1 MSGYT
6 IVEYKNT
13 TLNPNRGGG
22 YKVKGD
28 RIEILDFIRELNE
41 DPFPFN
47 FGDEVIVEGLDKALY
62 DSGDSIN
69 ETANQI
75 RKTFSSKANEVNS
88 NQMTINIIIA
98 GKLQYG
104 AYLTVKYTQQDLPLN
119 KIFHSV
125 NQFDDANGNTF
136 YTTNANLSG

>member
-13 TLNPNRGGG
+13 TLNRREG
-22 YKVKGD
+22 YQVKGN
-28 RIEILDFIRELNE
+28 RLEIADFIRELNE
-41 DPFPFN
+41 DPFPFS

-62 DSGDSIN
+62 DSGDDVN

-75 RKTFSSKANEVNS
+75 RHIFSSKASDVN
-88 NQMTINIIIA
+88 NKQMTINIVIV

-104 AYLTVKYTQQDLPLN
+104 AYLTVRYTQKDLPLN